1 MNKVNAPTPD
11 FPHLFLGHKHTHTN
25 IIPVQGLSMNAKGGD
40 EGQNFALHI
49 IFSLQLGSTAG
60 YLLASGVLLE

>member
-49 IFSLQLGSTAG
+49 IFFTPDKQ
-60 YLLASGVLLE
+60 YCRILARKWAFA